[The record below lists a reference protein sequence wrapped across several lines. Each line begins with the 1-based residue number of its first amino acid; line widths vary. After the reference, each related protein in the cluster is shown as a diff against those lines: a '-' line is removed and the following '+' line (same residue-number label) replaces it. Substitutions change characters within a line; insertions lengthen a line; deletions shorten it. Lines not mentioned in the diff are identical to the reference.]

1 MENLYERQQNEIVA
15 LKSIFCNNIIDL
27 RDEIKEKH
35 HNKKSTINNDLPVLC
50 ITLYPQNSQSQVNR
64 QVYVQVDLKIKL
76 PQNYPNE

>member
-1 MENLYERQQNEIVA
+1 MENLFERQQNEIVA
-15 LKSIFCNNIIDL
+15 LKSIFCNNIKDL

-35 HNKKSTINNDLPVLC
+35 HNKKSANNNDLPVLS

-64 QVYVQVDLKIKL
+64 QVYVHIDLKIKL